1 MTVYSGYLPSGAVLN
16 EDLWIVSPSGTYFAL
31 QQDDGNFVVVRGTDP
46 SLPGKGVFQT
56 GTYTSGFGD
65 VYYSTATGHGSWALY
80 EYLPAE
86 PSVTTEL
93 VRQSSSSGGSGNYY
107 ASLSDNGNFQIIN
120 GLAPGNNGTGNGAV
134 SYQTGANDPV
144 TSIDISAVTYDLADT
159 TYTSSSTIH
168 SALVYDNNTTASAE
182 VYPNSESLSYKGPWG
197 VPLAK
202 TNTFNWSLS
211 EALALSVKSTEK
223 IGVPGL
229 DVTLEESVTET
240 TTLAAGQSVTTTEQD
255 TFSAGGTTTVPPFTE
270 YATFISGQQ
279 VDAQVP
285 YTYTG
290 IATYASGNTAYVD
303 GTGYF
308 VGSDTNAFTV
318 TTECITAPGGCPL
331 GPGSPSRFP
340 NRQPRC
346 SMPLEPS
353 AQFTFRVGVLG
364 GGRGAHNTGV
374 TSICRCRR
382 RLNPPQARQDHFSA
396 AHRRAFR
403 RPQPLP
409 RASPPRSRPSP
420 AIVFDLSC
428 IVFLLSE

>member
-16 EDLWIVSPSGTYFAL
+16 EDSWIVSPSGTYFAL

-182 VYPNSESLSYKGPWG
+182 VYPNSESLSYT
-197 VPLAK
+197 K

-229 DVTLEESVTET
+229 DVTLEELVTET

-331 GPGSPSRFP
+331 GPGSPLPVPEPSTALLYALGAVGTIYIQGR
-340 NRQPRC
+340 RAWRRPRR
-346 SMPLEPS
+346 SQYGRHLNMPLP
-353 AQFTFRVGVLG
+353 T
-364 GGRGAHNTGV
+364 
-374 TSICRCRR
+374 
-382 RLNPPQARQDHFSA
+382 QA
-396 AHRRAFR
+396 
-403 RPQPLP
+403 
-409 RASPPRSRPSP
+409 
-420 AIVFDLSC
+420 
-428 IVFLLSE
+428 